1 MLDSIII
8 NGGRD
13 KDCRPE
19 RVPHL
24 SLAPGDIYT
33 IVGYTGSGKTQLI
46 RDIEQLAN
54 RDTVSKRQVLINSKP
69 FTSKKYDRYTKKLVA
84 HLSQNMNFVL
94 DMGVAEFIGLHATCR
109 GFSNP
114 PRQAEE
120 VINCANTLSGEE
132 IHPDENLTRLSGG
145 QSRSLMIADVAING
159 DSPIV
164 LIDEVE
170 NAGINRLKALE
181 ILSSRQ
187 RIVLV
192 VTHDPLLA
200 LYGEKRIIMNRGG
213 MSEILETT
221 KEEKNLY
228 LLLKEQARQQDYLQQ
243 QLRIGKEL
251 RLSMMERKIDWRMAK

>member
-8 NGGRD
+8 KGGQD
-13 KDCRPE
+13 KDGHPE

-24 SLAPGDIYT
+24 SIAPGDIYT
-33 IVGYTGSGKTQLI
+33 IVGYTGSGKTQLVQ
-46 RDIEQLAN
+46 DIEQLAN
-54 RDTVSKRQVLINSKP
+54 RDTVSQRQVLINGQP
-69 FTSKKYDRYTKKLVA
+69 FSSRKYDRYSKKLVA

-94 DMGVAEFIGLHATCR
+94 DIEVAEFIRLHASCR
-109 GFSNP
+109 GFSDP
-114 PRQAEE
+114 TKQTEE
-120 VINCANTLSGEE
+120 VIACANTLSGEE
-132 IHPDENLTRLSGG
+132 IRPNEHLTRLSGG

-187 RIVLV
+187 KIILV

-213 MSEILETT
+213 MSKILETT

-228 LLLKEQARQQDYLQQ
+228 LLLEEQARQQDYLQQ
-243 QLRIGKEL
+243 KLRLGKEL
-251 RLSMMERKIDWRMAK
+251 ELGMMKRKIDWRMAK